1 MRIGRQSRVTGPGQ
15 RSSSGL
21 SPRLNLERLVRHH
34 ARHNEVGVSPRP
46 LASFTR
52 PSTRSLSTNKNPERA
67 PQGSRATFLGVRA
80 RQCGPPPSPPPL
92 CWSGSRD
99 NDRVGRRTV
108 IEVAVSQRHPLRP
121 RPAGRRFASIP
132 GPSPF
137 TNLSLFKSFS
147 AIVQDTIPR
156 SSTLYS

>member
-67 PQGSRATFLGVRA
+67 PQGLRFSVSVRANVDPLLPPPPYAGQGRVIMTGLGVA
-80 RQCGPPPSPPPL
+80 R
-92 CWSGSRD
+92 
-99 NDRVGRRTV
+99 
-108 IEVAVSQRHPLRP
+108 
-121 RPAGRRFASIP
+121 
-132 GPSPF
+132 
-137 TNLSLFKSFS
+137 
-147 AIVQDTIPR
+147 
-156 SSTLYS
+156 

>member
-67 PQGSRATFLGVRA
+67 PQGLRFSVSVRA
-80 RQCGPPPSPPPL
+80 NVDPLLPPPPL